1 MPDGIFHLGMAL
13 HILGLLLL
21 YLAGAPAIRAGR
33 RVWLE
38 NHLLPAPQDLPPLA
52 LVIPLTGD
60 SPTMRQSLASLLN
73 QPGVDFQAL
82 LVVRDEAD
90 PAAALVRELAVRFP
104 HARLVVAGSATRSC
118 QKNHSLLAGIKAAG
132 DAPEIL
138 VFCDSTHDAAPDFL
152 TRLTAPLVRG
162 EAVLATSYHRVLPG
176 ELTLPSLF
184 HFFSAQF
191 IHLLQN
197 LPWFRLPWGGATAI
211 RRDAFLRHGV
221 DAIWARGVVD
231 DFTMGP
237 YLQRRGVR
245 AAGVPEAALLT
256 PVAGQTMGR
265 WWDWWFRQLLYLKF
279 CMPCEWLA
287 GTVAALGLLGA
298 WCWAAWDMAGGG
310 IAGWLYLAALAG
322 LGLAYGGLSQRKLPD
337 WRRAACFL
345 LMQGAT
351 LFCYLATWATNT
363 LRWRGI
369 AYRAGLDGT
378 VRSIERSPFPSHG
391 VPAPKPMERE

>member
-1 MPDGIFHLGMAL
+1 MPDGFFHLGMAL

-38 NHLLPAPQDLPPLA
+38 NHPLPAPHELPPLA
-52 LVIPLTGD
+52 LIIPLTGD
-60 SPTMRQSLASLLN
+60 SPAMRQSLASLLN

-82 LVVRDEAD
+82 LAVRDEAD
-90 PAAALVRELAVRFP
+90 PAAALVRELAARFP
-104 HARLVVAGSATRSC
+104 HARLVIAGEATKCC

-132 DAPEIL
+132 GTPEIL
-138 VFCDSTHDAAPDFL
+138 IFCDSTHDASPDFL

-162 EAVLATSYHRVLPG
+162 GAVLSTSYHRVLPDDLG
-176 ELTLPSLF
+176 LPSLF

-237 YLQRRGVR
+237 YLQDRGVR

-256 PVAGQTMGR
+256 RLGR
-265 WWDWWFRQLLYLKF
+265 QSLGGWWSWWFRQLLYLKF
-279 CMPCEWLA
+279 CMPGTWLA
-287 GTVAALGLLGA
+287 ATLAPL
-298 WCWAAWDMAGGG
+298 AGGALLWFTLRDVLSG
-310 IAGWLYLAALAG
+310 GFVGWLYLGGLCG
-322 LGLAYGGLSQRKLPD
+322 LGVLYGGLCQRKLPV
-337 WRRAACFL
+337 WRAGLGFLAMQILTVPCF
-345 LMQGAT
+345 
-351 LFCYLATWATNT
+351 LATWFTNT

-369 AYRAGLDGT
+369 AYRARLDGT
-378 VRSIERSPFPSHG
+378 VAAILRTARD
-391 VPAPKPMERE
+391 